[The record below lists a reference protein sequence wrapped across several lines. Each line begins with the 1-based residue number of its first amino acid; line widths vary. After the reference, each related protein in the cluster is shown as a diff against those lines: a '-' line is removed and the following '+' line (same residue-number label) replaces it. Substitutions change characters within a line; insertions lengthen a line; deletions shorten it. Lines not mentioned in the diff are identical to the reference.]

1 LPASS
6 RDIDA
11 FVKSEFAA
19 MNENGKTALLC
30 PNCRRLVSADE
41 SRCPHCGATRPGA
54 WWKNNAL
61 TRALYDQSGLV
72 RAVIALNIGMYLL
85 SLMINSRLPALT
97 MNPFALLSPENRSL
111 LFLGATGSIPIERF
125 GRVWTVVSAMYLHGG
140 LLHIL
145 FNMIAFSQLAPRVI
159 REFGAFRSSAIY
171 TIGGALGYVISYR
184 VGVTFTIGASG
195 AICALIGALLYYGKS
210 RGGIYGQAL
219 FRHVGGWA
227 VGILIFGLLVPG
239 INNWAHGGGFVAGI
253 ALAYLLGYQERR
265 RESGLDRLLGVASG
279 VATAAI
285 LLWAAGSGLV
295 LRYQG

>member
-1 LPASS
+1 
-6 RDIDA
+6 
-11 FVKSEFAA
+11 

-30 PNCRRLVSADE
+30 PNCRRLVSVDE
-41 SRCPHCGATRPGA
+41 PRCPHCGTARPGA

-159 REFGAFRSSAIY
+159 REFGAFRSLAIY